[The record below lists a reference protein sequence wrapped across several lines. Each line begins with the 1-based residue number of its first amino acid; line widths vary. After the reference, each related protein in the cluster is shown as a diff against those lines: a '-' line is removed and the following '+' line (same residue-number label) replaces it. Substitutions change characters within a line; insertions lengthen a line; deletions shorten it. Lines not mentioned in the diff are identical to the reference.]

1 MNNFLI
7 SLDKYKYGL
16 FVMLVLYIISTSIRI
31 QYGFVERPDLSNL
44 LNPTPTEYIE
54 LKIEPLEMVEQRMNA
69 TGDIK
74 NVVRD
79 ENSNGSSESNSNS
92 DYKRESYYG
101 NAKSLDDVDK
111 SVYDL
116 EKSFYDEAGGSQTR
130 SQIQSDMDK
139 RKKEQEEKERSKE
152 NAAKS
157 SAATQNSVGT
167 AQKGSVLVSYSLK
180 DRKGQYVP
188 APGYM
193 CPQGTTGKVVVNIK
207 VDQSGKVIE
216 ARINSSSSSDD
227 CMTSYALDFAKKSRF
242 NYSSTATTQDGTITY
257 TYVN

>member
-1 MNNFLI
+1 MNDFL
-7 SLDKYKYGL
+7 SKLDKYKYGL
-16 FVMLVLYIISTSIRI
+16 SVMLVLYIFSTSIRI
-31 QYGFVERPDLSNL
+31 QYGFVDRPDLSNL

-69 TGDIK
+69 TGETK

-79 ENSNGSSESNSNS
+79 ENSNGSSQSDNS
-92 DYKRESYYG
+92 DYKRESYFG
-101 NAKSLDDVDK
+101 NAKSLEDVDK

-116 EKSFYDEAGGSQTR
+116 EKSFYSETGGSQAR
-130 SQIQSDMDK
+130 SQIQSEMDK
-139 RKKEQEEKERSKE
+139 RKKEQEDKDKSKE

-157 SAATQNSVGT
+157 NTSSQNSVGT

-207 VDQSGKVIE
+207 VDQAGNVIE
-216 ARINSSSSSDD
+216 ARINSASASDE
-227 CMTSYALDFAKKSRF
+227 CMTSYALSFAKKSRF
-242 NYSSTATTQDGTITY
+242 SYTSTASTQEGTITY